1 VAVKLTQIVR
11 ITKKMSEKVNKIR
24 KDSEALRDFLNRFE
38 RHDKTYWI
46 SQLSEGCMVPRYTVL
61 NWAKGLTRIQALY
74 KQKIEEII
82 GQEIFDRINEP
93 A

>member
-1 VAVKLTQIVR
+1 MAVKLTQIVQT
-11 ITKKMSEKVNKIR
+11 TKKMSEKVNKIR

-38 RHDKTYWI
+38 KHDKTYWI
-46 SQLSEGCMVPRYTVL
+46 SQLSEGCMVPRYIVL

-82 GQEIFDRINEP
+82 GQEIFDRITEP